1 MRALLSALIFAAA
14 VTPVVAQQKAPPP
27 SKEGVVMQVLQT
39 ALSNI
44 QKAQCGATTQCAPA
58 TEAEKKNPPLSLTE
72 TSWFISNGAVNGLAA
87 YCGLDWKKR
96 NFDPLTEHLRKTVKK
111 SDRQIALIGL
121 INSIVV
127 AQVQKEWTDKGPC
140 DEKTRKGVDAKLD
153 FKP

>member
-1 MRALLSALIFAAA
+1 MRAVLTVLFVAAA
-14 VTPVVAQQKAPPP
+14 LTPVMAQQKAPPP

-44 QKAQCGATTQCAPA
+44 QKAQCGTTTQCEPA

-96 NFDPLTEHLRKTVKK
+96 NFDPLADHLRKTVKK
-111 SDRQIALIGL
+111 TERQIALVGL

-127 AQVQKEWTDKGPC
+127 AQVQKEWTTKGQC
-140 DEKTRKGVDAKLD
+140 TEKTRKEVDAKLD